1 MARSRL
7 AWRCAGRAAG
17 RGRGA
22 GDADCAAA
30 VAAQRERWHAVGPAL
45 VQPPA
50 GPGEMLTHWPTSTPG
65 IWLVQ
70 RVGPGD
76 TSLTRVTPERLSRGS
91 AGRRRARPATT
102 NGSGRPAAAP
112 AFTDRDLDALLA
124 APAGGVLY
132 LWSPHMPLSVD
143 GWAELTRAAA
153 SRALD
158 GRAAPRSRRP
168 TAGSRPRLRA
178 GGRLPASALRVV
190 DSVELQFREL
200 ALHAPSIAVFAGG
213 RLVGPLLRGYRTADE
228 YGDFFDRV
236 LAGAAPMAHRAPSGR
251 IFSTRRGATA

>member
-1 MARSRL
+1 MAGSAAIGL
-7 AWRCAGRAAG
+7 ATALAGPPADAAPPDAACAAEIAAQRRRWRAAG
-17 RGRGA
+17 
-22 GDADCAAA
+22 
-30 VAAQRERWHAVGPAL
+30 EPI

-50 GPGEMLTHWPTSTPG
+50 GPGETLTHWPTDRFG

-70 RVGPGD
+70 RVGPGE
-76 TSLTRVTPERLSRGS
+76 TSLTRVTPERLSRIRWS
-91 AGRRRARPATT
+91 AACAASDDERER
-102 NGSGRPAAAP
+102 RPAAGP

-124 APAGGVLY
+124 APGRGVIY

-153 SRALD
+153 SRRLTVEPLLD
-158 GRAAPRSRRP
+158 PQADRGFAAAAS
-168 TAGSRPRLRA
+168 A
-178 GGRLPASALRVV
+178 GGRLPPSALRVV

-228 YGDFFDRV
+228 YVDFFDRV
-236 LAGAAPMAHRAPSGR
+236 LPAQ
-251 IFSTRRGATA
+251 